1 MKKKTTLLTL
11 FTLAA
16 LMSGCGSN
24 SDATNNGS
32 PTGTPSTNQTTN
44 NGTTNETTNDG
55 NTNETTDA
63 TTGPSWAT
71 DEKSLE
77 TAVRDSWI
85 VIVTKDLNT
94 TKELTFEGGLKK
106 DGTVVPRLLTL
117 YNQDKDGNKT
127 ASYTLTAPK
136 LTFKEDG
143 SRIKGGTVVGD
154 VYVNCNKFELTDA
167 TINGNIYFK
176 DQAAKDSFIMDNT
189 SKVTGAMEIAK

>member
-55 NTNETTDA
+55 NNNGNNNETTDA

-77 TAVRDSWI
+77 TAVIDSWI
-85 VIVTKDLNT
+85 VIVTKYLNT
-94 TKELTFEGGLKK
+94 TK
-106 DGTVVPRLLTL
+106 
-117 YNQDKDGNKT
+117 
-127 ASYTLTAPK
+127 
-136 LTFKEDG
+136 
-143 SRIKGGTVVGD
+143 
-154 VYVNCNKFELTDA
+154 
-167 TINGNIYFK
+167 
-176 DQAAKDSFIMDNT
+176 
-189 SKVTGAMEIAK
+189 